1 MTSAQITEPPAET
14 TQPASPETPIV
25 ELQDLRVYFPITRG
39 LIFQRKIGDVKAV
52 DGVSL
57 AIQRGETMGLVGESG
72 SGKTTVGRTI
82 MQLEMPTSGEIVFDG
97 DRVSGMNKG
106 ERKLLRRKAGI
117 VFQDP
122 YGSLNPRMS
131 AGNIVAEPL
140 RIHHLYKDR
149 VDLRRKVGE
158 LFDQV
163 GLSPHMGSRYPH
175 EFSGGQRQRLGVA
188 RALAARPSLI
198 VLDEPVS
205 ALDVSIQAQVV
216 NLLQDLQAELNLTY
230 LFIAHDL
237 SVVRHISDRIA
248 VMYLGKIF
256 EIADRS
262 VLYVDPL
269 HPYTQALLSAVPT
282 PSPRAERS
290 RERIVLRGD
299 IPNPANPPTGCVF
312 NTRCPQVID
321 DCKGVVPE
329 LREIKP
335 GHFSACIRTE
345 GYGEYTVDPVLMA
358 ASGESNQELM

>member
-1 MTSAQITEPPAET
+1 MTSPQSTEISAGEGKPESSGT
-14 TQPASPETPIV
+14 SPGPIV
-25 ELQDLRVYFPITRG
+25 EVRDLRVYFPITRG

-57 AIQRGETMGLVGESG
+57 AIQPGETMGLVGESG
-72 SGKTTVGRTI
+72 SGKTTIGRTI
-82 MQLEMPTSGEIVFDG
+82 VQLERPTSGEILF
-97 DRVSGMNKG
+97 KG
-106 ERKLLRRKAGI
+106 QPFSSMDKRQRNVTRRELGI

-140 RIHHLYKDR
+140 RIHGLYENR
-149 VDLRRKVGE
+149 AELRHKVGE
-158 LFDQV
+158 LFNQV
-163 GLSPHMGSRYPH
+163 GLSPLMASRYPH

-188 RALAARPSLI
+188 RSLAARPSMI
-198 VLDEPVS
+198 ILDEPVS

-216 NLLQDLQAELNLTY
+216 NLLQDLQQELNLTY

-237 SVVRHISDRIA
+237 SVVRHISDTIA

-256 EIADRS
+256 EVANHS
-262 VLYVDPL
+262 VLYDDPL

-282 PSPRAERS
+282 PSPRTERS

-299 IPNPANPPTGCVF
+299 IPNPADPPPGCVF
-312 NTRCPQVID
+312 NTRCPQAID
-321 DCKGVVPE
+321 ACKTVVPE

-335 GHFSACIRTE
+335 GHFSACIRVD
-345 GYGEYTVDPVLMA
+345 GYGPY
-358 ASGESNQELM
+358 

>member
-1 MTSAQITEPPAET
+1 MTSPVSTAPSADQTK
-14 TQPASPETPIV
+14 PESNVTPIV
-25 ELQDLRVYFPITRG
+25 EVRDLRVHFPITRG

-57 AIQRGETMGLVGESG
+57 AIQPGETMGLVGESG

-82 MQLEMPTSGEIVFDG
+82 VQLQRATSGEILYEG
-97 DRVSGMNKG
+97 QPYSGMDKR
-106 ERKLLRRKAGI
+106 ERNALRRRTGI

-140 RIHHLYKDR
+140 RIHHLYENR
-149 VDLRRKVGE
+149 GDLRRKVGE
-158 LFDQV
+158 LFNQV
-163 GLSPHMGSRYPH
+163 GLSPHMASRYPH

-188 RALAARPSLI
+188 RSLAARPGMI

-216 NLLQDLQAELNLTY
+216 NLLQDIQQELNLTY

-237 SVVRHISDRIA
+237 SVVRHISDNIA

-256 EIADRS
+256 EVASHR
-262 VLYVDPL
+262 VLYDDPL

-282 PSPRAERS
+282 PSPRTERS

-299 IPNPANPPTGCVF
+299 IPNPANPPSGCVF
-312 NTRCPQVID
+312 NTRCPQAIE
-321 DCKGVVPE
+321 DCKSVIPE
-329 LREIKP
+329 LRQIKP
-335 GHFSACIRTE
+335 GQFSACIRTE
-345 GYGEYTVDPVLMA
+345 GYGAY
-358 ASGESNQELM
+358 

>member
-1 MTSAQITEPPAET
+1 MISSLHTQTVPGEPK
-14 TQPASPETPIV
+14 SPSTDIPLV
-25 ELQDLRVYFPITRG
+25 ELRDLRVFFPITRG

-57 AIQRGETMGLVGESG
+57 MIQPGKTMGLVGESG

-82 MQLEMPTSGEIVFDG
+82 VQLERPTSGDILFNGQSYSSMDK
-97 DRVSGMNKG
+97 RQ
-106 ERKLLRRKAGI
+106 RRLLRRQTGI

-140 RIHHLYKDR
+140 RIHRLYKNR
-149 VDLRRKVGE
+149 TDLQRQVGE
-158 LFDQV
+158 LFARV
-163 GLSPHMGSRYPH
+163 GLSPLMASRYPH

-188 RALAARPSLI
+188 RSLAARPSLI

-216 NLLQDLQAELNLTY
+216 NLLQDLQEEFSLTY

-237 SVVRHISDRIA
+237 SVVRHISDTVA

-256 EIADRS
+256 EVADHD
-262 VLYVDPL
+262 VLYQNPL

-282 PSPRAERS
+282 PSPRAERT

-299 IPNPANPPTGCVF
+299 IPNPANPPSGCVF
-312 NTRCPQVID
+312 NTRCPSAIE
-321 DCKGVVPE
+321 DCKSVVPE

-335 GHFSACIRTE
+335 GHYSACIRVE
-345 GYGEYTVDPVLMA
+345 GYGAYA
-358 ASGESNQELM
+358 

>member
-1 MTSAQITEPPAET
+1 MTTPTRIEPSADDVQSPPMD
-14 TQPASPETPIV
+14 TPLV
-25 ELQDLRVYFPITRG
+25 ELRDLRVYFSITQG

-57 AIQRGETMGLVGESG
+57 SIQSGETMGLVGESG
-72 SGKTTVGRTI
+72 SGKTTIGRTI
-82 MQLEMPTSGEIVFDG
+82 MQLERPTSGEILFEGQAFG
-97 DRVSGMNKG
+97 DMNN
-106 ERKLLRRKAGI
+106 RQRRILRRRMGI

-140 RIHHLYKDR
+140 RIHHLYENLA
-149 VDLRRKVGE
+149 DLRRQVGE
-158 LFDQV
+158 LFARV
-163 GLSPHMGSRYPH
+163 GLSPFMASRFPH

-216 NLLQDLQAELNLTY
+216 NLLQDLQQELNLTY

-237 SVVRHISDRIA
+237 SVVRHISDSIA

-256 EIADRS
+256 EIANHS
-262 VLYVDPL
+262 VLYEDPL

-282 PSPRAERS
+282 PSPRVERT
-290 RERIVLRGD
+290 RERIVLGGD
-299 IPNPANPPTGCVF
+299 IPNPASPPPGCVF
-312 NTRCPQVID
+312 NTRCPIAID
-321 DCKGVVPE
+321 DCKSVVPE

-335 GHFSACIRTE
+335 GQYAACIRVD
-345 GYGEYTVDPVLMA
+345 GYGTY
-358 ASGESNQELM
+358 S

>member
-1 MTSAQITEPPAET
+1 MTSTLHTDAPESESLVPPT
-14 TQPASPETPIV
+14 PETPII
-25 ELQDLRVYFPITRG
+25 EISDLRVYFPITKG

-52 DGVSL
+52 DGVSFT
-57 AIQRGETMGLVGESG
+57 IKPGETMGLVGESG

-82 MQLEMPTSGEIVFDG
+82 MQLQAPTSGDIVFEG
-97 DRVSGMNKG
+97 QAVSSMDK
-106 ERKLLRRKAGI
+106 RQRRTLRRRTGI

-140 RIHHLYKDR
+140 RIHNLFENR
-149 VDLRRKVGE
+149 ADLRRKVGE
-158 LFDQV
+158 LFAQV
-163 GLSPHMGSRYPH
+163 GLSPHMASRYPH

-188 RALAARPSLI
+188 RSLAARPSLI

-216 NLLQDLQAELNLTY
+216 NLLQDLQEELDLTY

-248 VMYLGKIF
+248 VMYLGKVF
-256 EIADRS
+256 EIASQDS
-262 VLYVDPL
+262 LYVDPL

-282 PSPRAERS
+282 PSPRAERA
-290 RERIVLRGD
+290 RERIVLSGD
-299 IPNPANPPTGCVF
+299 IPNPADPPPGCVF
-312 NTRCPQVID
+312 NTRCPSAIE
-321 DCKGVVPE
+321 DCKSVVPQ

-335 GHFSACIRTE
+335 GHFAACIRVE
-345 GYGEYTVDPVLMA
+345 GYGTY
-358 ASGESNQELM
+358 

>member
-1 MTSAQITEPPAET
+1 MTTELTTGAPPGPVDSPPADG
-14 TQPASPETPIV
+14 TPII
-25 ELQDLRVYFPITRG
+25 ELDNLRVYFPITQG

-57 AIQRGETMGLVGESG
+57 TIKRGETMGLVGESG

-82 MQLEMPTSGEIVFDG
+82 MQLEKPTSGDILYEG
-97 DRVSGMNKG
+97 QRLKTMTKRARRG
-106 ERKLLRRKAGI
+106 LRRKAGI

-140 RIHHLYKDR
+140 RIQHLYKDR

-158 LFDQV
+158 LFAQV

-188 RALAARPSLI
+188 RALAARPNLI

-216 NLLQDLQAELNLTY
+216 NLLQDLQEELNLTY

-256 EIADRS
+256 EVADRN
-262 VLYVDPL
+262 VLYTDPL

-282 PSPRAERS
+282 PSPRAERT
-290 RERIVLRGD
+290 RERIVLTGD
-299 IPNPANPPTGCVF
+299 IPNPANPPPGCVF
-312 NTRCPQVID
+312 NTRCPMASEE
-321 DCKGVVPE
+321 CKMVVPE

-335 GHFSACIRTE
+335 GHFSACIKTE
-345 GYGEYTVDPVLMA
+345 GYGEYTTDPALVTTV
-358 ASGESNQELM
+358 SG

>member
-1 MTSAQITEPPAET
+1 MTSTLRAEPAAAEA
-14 TQPASPETPIV
+14 PNSHPITPII
-25 ELQDLRVYFPITRG
+25 EIRDLRVYFPITHG

-52 DGVSL
+52 DGISL
-57 AIQRGETMGLVGESG
+57 SIMPGETMGLVGESG

-82 MQLEMPTSGEIVFDG
+82 MQLQRPTSGEILFEGQSVG
-97 DRVSGMNKG
+97 SMEKRQ
-106 ERKLLRRKAGI
+106 RRILRRRMGI

-140 RIHHLYKDR
+140 RIHNLFEDR
-149 VDLRRKVGE
+149 ADLRRKVGE
-158 LFDQV
+158 LFAQV
-163 GLSPHMGSRYPH
+163 GLSPRMASRFPH

-216 NLLQDLQAELNLTY
+216 NLLQDLQQELDLTY

-256 EIADRS
+256 EIADHKS
-262 VLYVDPL
+262 LYADPL

-282 PSPRAERS
+282 PSPRAERA
-290 RERIVLRGD
+290 RDRIVLSGD
-299 IPNPANPPTGCVF
+299 IPNPANPPPGCVF
-312 NTRCPQVID
+312 NTRCPSAID
-321 DCKGVVPE
+321 ACKTVVPQ

-335 GHFSACIRTE
+335 GQFAACIRVE
-345 GYGEYTVDPVLMA
+345 GYGSY
-358 ASGESNQELM
+358 S

>member
-1 MTSAQITEPPAET
+1 MTSPVALDNSNID
-14 TQPASPETPIV
+14 ASPVANEKPPVV
-25 ELQDLRVYFPITRG
+25 ELRDLKVYFPITRG

-57 AIQRGETMGLVGESG
+57 SIRPGETMGLVGESG
-72 SGKTTVGRTI
+72 SGKTTVGRAI
-82 MQLEMPTSGEIVFDG
+82 VQLARATAGEILFEG
-97 DRVSGMNKG
+97 RPYGGMDMHQRNAM
-106 ERKLLRRKAGI
+106 RRQLGI

-140 RIHHLYKDR
+140 RIHHLYENR
-149 VDLRRKVGE
+149 TDLRRKVGE
-158 LFDQV
+158 LFAQV
-163 GLSPHMGSRYPH
+163 GLSPHMASRYPH

-188 RALAARPSLI
+188 RALAARPSMI
-198 VLDEPVS
+198 ILDEPVS

-216 NLLQDLQAELNLTY
+216 NLLQDLQQELDLTY

-237 SVVRHISDRIA
+237 SVVRHISDKIA

-256 EIADRS
+256 EIADQN
-262 VLYVDPL
+262 VLYDDPL

-299 IPNPANPPTGCVF
+299 IPNPADPPPGCVF
-312 NTRCPQVID
+312 STRCPQAID
-321 DCKGVVPE
+321 DCKSVVPE
-329 LREIKP
+329 LRKIKQD
-335 GHFSACIRTE
+335 HYSACIRTE
-345 GYGEYTVDPVLMA
+345 GYGAY
-358 ASGESNQELM
+358 